1 MKTTIF
7 YLLCFLF
14 EAVITL
20 QYASNLFVAK
30 RHIRIQLTVLSILY
44 FVLFTV
50 SFWDI
55 KWLNM
60 VLYFLANFVF
70 LTSQYNLKYR
80 SAIFHSLI
88 LAAVMGMCELL
99 VYSIIERFTPHFFD
113 QVEYF
118 HSTIIFIIFSKT
130 LFFAVIYILMHLF
143 KGQQKYSQ
151 HHDNSTILLIF
162 IPITTIF
169 IMLTFVSIS
178 EIFLLTPI
186 LNWMISLSAIFLL
199 ATNLLVFGINQYSQ
213 KKNLEYTEMQ
223 ILLQKEMDFTEYYKM
238 LLSQNENQ
246 SIFIH
251 DIKKHLQSIELL
263 LTKKEYDKTSSYV
276 KQLLLSSE
284 LKETARICNQELLN
298 AILSRYKRH
307 CDEQHISFHADIR
320 NGSTDF
326 LSDNDLTSLFCNLL
340 DNSVEAICNIQNPFI
355 EINTSKRENTPFVI
369 ITVINSC
376 LIDPFIN
383 SNGTL
388 NTRKSDK
395 RKHGFGIK
403 SIRKIVNKYHGD
415 MQMYYNTETLSFHT
429 VITLKQSQ

>member
-1 MKTTIF
+1 
-7 YLLCFLF
+7 
-14 EAVITL
+14 
-20 QYASNLFVAK
+20 
-30 RHIRIQLTVLSILY
+30 
-44 FVLFTV
+44 
-50 SFWDI
+50 
-55 KWLNM
+55 
-60 VLYFLANFVF
+60 
-70 LTSQYNLKYR
+70 
-80 SAIFHSLI
+80 
-88 LAAVMGMCELL
+88 
-99 VYSIIERFTPHFFD
+99 
-113 QVEYF
+113 
-118 HSTIIFIIFSKT
+118 
-130 LFFAVIYILMHLF
+130 MHLF